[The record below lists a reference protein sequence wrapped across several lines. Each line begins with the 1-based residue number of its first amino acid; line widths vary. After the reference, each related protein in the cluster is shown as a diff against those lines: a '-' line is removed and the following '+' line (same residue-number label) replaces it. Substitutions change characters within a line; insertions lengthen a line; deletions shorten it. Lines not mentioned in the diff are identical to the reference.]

1 MLARGVYP
9 LGCAA
14 GMAARAVNDRPY
26 TAMCFVYG
34 FSGRFVGDAYMRPVR
49 FTRYI
54 AFVGTAAAGGIY
66 AAPTNQPILFII
78 VYGRGRGLPRPY

>member
-9 LGCAA
+9 LGCAV

-26 TAMCFVYG
+26 TAMYFVYD
-34 FSGRFVGDAYMRPVR
+34 FSGRFVGDAYMRPVQ

-54 AFVGTAAAGGIY
+54 ALSGRLRRAAYMPPLQANRKFAI
-66 AAPTNQPILFII
+66 ILL
-78 VYGRGRGLPRPY
+78 GLSTV

>member
-9 LGCAA
+9 LDFAA

-49 FTRYI
+49 FARYI
-54 AFVGTAAAGGIY
+54 A
-66 AAPTNQPILFII
+66 
-78 VYGRGRGLPRPY
+78 LPGWLQRAVNDRPYGVPVIL